1 MGNLQ
6 FHSKALGKQAAFK
19 CHRRLRTITRVFP
32 CIFDHNIHIMTS
44 PVHIDG
50 SLGEGGGQV
59 LRIALCL
66 SALYKIPVKIDNIRA
81 GRPKPGLAAQHLKG
95 VELLKSMCNADV
107 QGAHIG
113 STCIEFKPNQ
123 LNSDKKH
130 TFVVD
135 TGTAGCICLLAQVA
149 LPCALFFP
157 REDVVTLI
165 LKGGT
170 NVPMGPHIEYLTEV
184 LRPLLNKF
192 GADFDF
198 RVVRRGYYPKG
209 GGEVHL
215 YVKPVHALNAI
226 SLIDPGVPNEIVGW
240 AYVAGV
246 VHIKEAHKMANDVK
260 DVLTEGFNKHNVR
273 VPPINIE
280 CYKED
285 RSVAFENGSGI
296 NVVCNSTTGCVY
308 GGSGLGSGRQK
319 QTAPGVQAAN
329 EILRAILTGSCVDE
343 HLQDQ
348 LIILMALA
356 RGTSRIKLGSQ
367 KLTCHTETAIKV
379 AEMMLK
385 NYNLRF
391 KLNEKEAGDNISSVL
406 ECEGC
411 NYKPSTT

>member
-1 MGNLQ
+1 
-6 FHSKALGKQAAFK
+6 
-19 CHRRLRTITRVFP
+19 
-32 CIFDHNIHIMTS
+32 MTS
-44 PVHIDG
+44 TVQIDG

-66 SALYKIPVKIDNIRA
+66 SALYKIPVKINNIRA

-95 VELLKSMCNADV
+95 IELLKSMCNAEV
-107 QGAHIG
+107 QGANLG
-113 STCIEFKPNQ
+113 STSIEFKPNN
-123 LNSDKKH
+123 LNSDRRH

-135 TGTAGCICLLAQVA
+135 TGTAGCICLLAQIA

-157 REDVVTLI
+157 RGDVVTLI

-209 GGEVHL
+209 GGEVRL
-215 YVKPVHALNAI
+215 YVKPVRVLNAVN
-226 SLIDPGVPNEIVGW
+226 LIDPGVPKDIVGW

-246 VHIKEAHKMANDVK
+246 VYIEEAHKMANDAK
-260 DVLTEGFNKHNVR
+260 EVLIEGLNKYDI
-273 VPPINIE
+273 PISQINIE

-285 RSVAFENGSGI
+285 KVVAFGNGSGI
-296 NVVCNSTTGCVY
+296 NVVCTTTSGCVY
-308 GGSGLGSGRQK
+308 GGSGLGTSRREQVI
-319 QTAPGVQAAN
+319 PGVQAAG
-329 EILRAILTGSCVDE
+329 EILNAILAGSCVDE
-343 HLQDQ
+343 HAQDQ

-356 RGTSRIKLGSQ
+356 KGTSKIKLGSQ

-385 NYNLRF
+385 HYNLRF
-391 KLNEKEAGDNISSVL
+391 KLNEKKVGDNISYTL

-411 NYKPSTT
+411 DYKPLTTQ